1 MDSSI
6 LIVDD
11 EREIRE
17 LIAVNLQRAGYRTR
31 CASSVAEAEA
41 LLRDALPD
49 LVLLDWMLPE
59 TPGVMFAHRLRANQR
74 TAGIPII
81 MLTGRGREEDRIM
94 GLEAGV
100 DDYVTKPFF
109 PRELLA
115 RIRAVMRR
123 CKPQLTEDTIEVA
136 GLTLDPAARRVTCP
150 GFDVELGDIEF
161 RMLHFFMTH
170 PERVYSRSQ
179 LLDEVW
185 GHQVFVEE
193 RTVDVHIR
201 RLRQALEP
209 PALDAL
215 LETVRGVGYR
225 FRRKLPAAPLYS
237 EATESRSL
245 PRQSAA

>member
-1 MDSSI
+1 MTSKI

-11 EREIRE
+11 ERDIRD
-17 LIAVNLQRAGYRTR
+17 LIALNLHRAGCQTQ
-31 CASSVAEAEA
+31 CAANVPEAEA
-41 LLRDALPD
+41 LIRNAVPD

-59 TPGVMFAHRLRANQR
+59 TPGVMFARRLRNDQR
-74 TAGIPII
+74 TADIPII
-81 MLTGRGREEDRIM
+81 MLTARVREEDRIM

-100 DDYVTKPFF
+100 DDYITKPFF

-123 CKPQLTEDTIEVA
+123 CKPQLSEDVIEVA
-136 GLTLDPAARRVTCP
+136 GLTLDPAARRVACAKR
-150 GFDVELGDIEF
+150 DVELGDIEF

-170 PERVYSRSQ
+170 PERVYSRTQ

-185 GHQVFVEE
+185 GRQVFVEE

-209 PALDAL
+209 SELDGL

-225 FRRKLPAAPLYS
+225 FRRNLPDARPYR
-237 EATESRSL
+237 ATVESL
-245 PRQSAA
+245 PQEAA